1 MHLKKTI
8 VIKCHKCLYQIF
20 HFYYT
25 LREDK
30 KLSLKITTVIRN
42 AINAYI
48 KSTTSILSLREG
60 KKLALKKNNC
70 Y

>member
-1 MHLKKTI
+1 MKSSI
-8 VIKCHKCLYQIF
+8 SIIS
-20 HFYYT
+20 

-60 KKLALKKNNC
+60 KKLALKKNNG